1 MNKKI
6 KNIFRDAV
14 RSILGPKGYTVT
26 RFLLTHKYYPHLKKP
41 RTFSEKIINRKL
53 YTDPKKLSHL
63 VDKYTVREFVKKR
76 IGEEYLIPLIKVR
89 EKITPDDFSGLPQSF
104 VLKTSNGGGGKNV
117 LVVEDKNKLDFHKV
131 CSDFNRYLN
140 IKMGDIVDEHF
151 YDIEPASIIVE
162 KMIKN
167 SDGTPPFDYKIHVF
181 ETYEEPVAFIQ
192 VDKDRFSE
200 HKRTIYN
207 EDLTVADFKIQ
218 PKYTDVEEGFVF
230 PDNIYE
236 LIRLAKV
243 LAKGFGYV
251 RVDMYSVDNHIY
263 FGEMTFCH
271 GSGWEKIK
279 PSEFDYKLGKLWV
292 SK

>member
-1 MNKKI
+1 MRF
-6 KNIFRDAV
+6 IFGAEN
-14 RSILGPKGYTVT
+14 YTRI
-26 RFLLTHKYYPHLKKP
+26 RFFLTHHYFINRVSPQ
-41 RTFSEKIINRKL
+41 TFSEKIISRKL
-53 YTDPKKLSHL
+53 DDDPKKYSLF
-63 VDKYTVREFVKKR
+63 VDKYTVREYVERK
-76 IGEEYLIPLIKVR
+76 IGKEHLIPLIKVKNFL
-89 EKITPDDFSGLPQSF
+89 ELTDFDDLPDEF

-167 SDGTPPFDYKIHVF
+167 SDDTPPFDYKIHVF

-218 PKYTDVEEGFVF
+218 PKYADVEDDFVF

-279 PSEFDYKLGKLWV
+279 PSEFDCKLGKLWIN
-292 SK
+292 K